1 VTIRAVV
8 DPGVFVSAFIGR
20 QGSVPDRIV
29 RAWRAEGYE
38 LIVSPALLAELAA
51 VLARPRFA
59 QTARGGRADDFIE
72 ALRRGG
78 TLVADPPGGEPI
90 TRDPKDDYLVRL
102 ARAAGAS
109 VLVSGDRD
117 LLEATLT
124 APIVITPRTF
134 VDQLGAR

>member
-29 RAWRAEGYE
+29 RSWRADGYE
-38 LIVSPALLAELAA
+38 LIVSPALLAELAS

-59 QTARGGRADDFIE
+59 QAARGGRADDFVD
-72 ALRRGG
+72 ALRLGG
-78 TLVADPPGGEPI
+78 TLVADPPGAEPI

-102 ARAAGAS
+102 ARAANAG

-117 LLEATLT
+117 LLEAAVTDPL
-124 APIVITPRTF
+124 VITPRAF
-134 VDQLGAR
+134 VDQLDAP